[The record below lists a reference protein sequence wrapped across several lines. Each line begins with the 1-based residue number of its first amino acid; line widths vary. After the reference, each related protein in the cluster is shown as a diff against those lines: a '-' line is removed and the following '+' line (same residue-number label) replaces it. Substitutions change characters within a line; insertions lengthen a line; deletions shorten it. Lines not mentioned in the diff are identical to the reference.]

1 VVISHELTPKGDNT
15 MNDEA
20 IVVSTVG
27 IRQSANMKHGTPK
40 SDGSGV
46 RKSGLLSLIDSEGV
60 SITITYFEG
69 QYETLKAEV
78 APLIGKKRKDCEPL
92 GIPVR
97 KSMGVDLEGKIVEEF
112 FYNPDT
118 SEEINADF

>member
-1 VVISHELTPKGDNT
+1 
-15 MNDEA
+15 MNDEV
-20 IVVSTVG
+20 IVVPTVG

-46 RKSGLLSLIDSEGV
+46 RKSGLLSLIKDDGT
-60 SITITYFEG
+60 SITITYFES

-78 APLIGKKRKDCEPL
+78 APLIGKKRKDCDPIEL
-92 GIPVR
+92 PVR
-97 KSMGVDLEGKIVEEF
+97 KSMGVNQEQQIVEEF

-118 SEEINADF
+118 SEEINAEF